1 MNRLLKIHVDE
12 IVSDPAGASE
22 TLDSA
27 CSHARKMKLAGC
39 CQADDIVIV
48 AFEECARRTRFRH
61 VFARFP
67 DPSEHGLVDEINSR
81 YAFGFTTVAS
91 FRARGEL
98 WGLFSYDPKAPSV
111 HPPETESVAGA

>member
-12 IVSDPAGASE
+12 IVSDPAAASE
-22 TLDSA
+22 MLNNA
-27 CSHARKMKLAGC
+27 CSHSRMMKLTGC
-39 CQADDIVIV
+39 CQAGDVVI
-48 AFEECARRTRFRH
+48 ASFEECAAKTRFRH

-67 DPSEHGLVDEINSR
+67 DPSEHGVVDEINSR
-81 YAFGFTTVAS
+81 YSFGFTTLSS

-111 HPPETESVAGA
+111 HPSD